1 MPVLESLHSLPDD
14 TGTPEINKEASLEKL
29 YLGGHHHNGALL
41 KYTGLHLGCN
51 WKNTKIYSI
60 NN

>member
-1 MPVLESLHSLPDD
+1 MPDD